1 MDVKKLAIVVLLAA
15 FAAAMVS
22 GVGQATAA
30 PIPNIALYGNNLG
43 TMGDHSYCRGTVN
56 VTIRTP
62 QNERGVVRVTARSAG
77 FGGEGASW
85 KRNPKCRVLFQTR
98 YTSLRGYALDKWTT
112 AAFGPRRGETKV
124 WDVPTGPGPA
134 TIGVTTSAINN
145 PVRTPTGA
153 LLVFHMLVP

>member
-62 QNERGVVRVTARSAG
+62 QNKRGVVRVTARSAG
-77 FGGEGASW
+77 FVGEGASW
-85 KRNPKCRVLFQTR
+85 KRNPNCRVLFQTT
-98 YTSLRGYALDKWTT
+98 YTSIRGYALHKWVPAT
-112 AAFGPRRGETKV
+112 FGTRPGSKKA
-124 WDVPTGPGPA
+124 WDVPTGSGPA
-134 TIGVTTSAINN
+134 TVGITTYAINN
-145 PVRTPTGA
+145 PVRTPTGG
-153 LLVFHMLVP
+153 LVGFHMLVP

>member
-1 MDVKKLAIVVLLAA
+1 MKKLVIGVMLAA
-15 FAAAMVS
+15 FAAVTTVT

-43 TMGDHSYCRGTVN
+43 TMGDHSFCRGNVN
-56 VTIRTP
+56 VTVKTP
-62 QNERGVVRVTARSAG
+62 PNKRGVVRVTARSAG
-77 FGGEGASW
+77 FGGEGATW

-112 AAFGPRRGETKV
+112 VTFGTRRSETKV

-134 TIGVTTSAINN
+134 TIGITTSAINN